1 MSQQA
6 IVEIHSQLQKYF
18 DALYFCDVNKL
29 NDVFHP
35 DAIYINA
42 TDEPILKLDMQN
54 YFAMVSQRIS
64 PASKHEARQDKII
77 SIHLLNDQLA
87 VAHVECVISPK
98 YFYDALTFVFDHGE
112 WKIMAKVFQ
121 YQLQTG

>member
-1 MSQQA
+1 M
-6 IVEIHSQLQKYF
+6 F
-18 DALYFCDVNKL
+18 FCDVSKL

-42 TDEPILKLDMQN
+42 TDKPILKLDMQT

-64 PASKHEARQDKII
+64 PASKHEARQDEIM

-87 VAHVECVISPK
+87 VAHVECAISPK

-121 YQLQTG
+121 YQLQTD